1 MLKVTTLTFTLIAA
15 LSFGATTA
23 QAGHFSGNRAPQP
36 TNVSQTFCT
45 TGYVIGSNC
54 TPVPPSGPGFGFGTG
69 GSTPTCTIHHH
80 FNCTPA
86 GSTIPDCKGGSQTI
100 YGTTHECL

>member
-1 MLKVTTLTFTLIAA
+1 MRRPHMLKVTTLTFTLIAA

-36 TNVSQTFCT
+36 TSMNDACAGHFVDDQCSQA
-45 TGYVIGSNC
+45 
-54 TPVPPSGPGFGFGTG
+54 PSFGFGNGTT
-69 GSTPTCTIHHH
+69 STSTCTIHHH
-80 FNCTPA
+80 FNCTPE

-100 YGTTHECL
+100 YG